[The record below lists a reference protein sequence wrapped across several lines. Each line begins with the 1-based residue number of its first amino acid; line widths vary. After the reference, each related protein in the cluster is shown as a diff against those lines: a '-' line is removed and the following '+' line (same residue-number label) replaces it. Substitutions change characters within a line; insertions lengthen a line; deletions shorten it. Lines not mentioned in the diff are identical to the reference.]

1 MGQQVLDIQ
10 NAADIVRIV
19 LINRYT
25 TVIVLYDTLQHLS
38 IGALYIQIDN
48 VLTTCHHL
56 LGSLVAKTDNA
67 LKHALL
73 VLDIVL
79 VGEFQSLFKLIHTQ
93 YMILFLHHLLGKH
106 STLQKNGF
114 YRPENFTGKENGI
127 HTAATETKRILT
139 AVNLW
144 HDFTK
149 EQQKKSEKHR
159 HDQELKPISLGTE
172 LDNAD
177 KNITQQHD
185 NHDVDKVVGNQNR
198 C

>member
-1 MGQQVLDIQ
+1 MVIRKIEIHIQALASLLERDKADFSDFRSFNDYQKQQIKAYRD
-10 NAADIVRIV
+10 
-19 LINRYT
+19 
-25 TVIVLYDTLQHLS
+25 
-38 IGALYIQIDN
+38 
-48 VLTTCHHL
+48 
-56 LGSLVAKTDNA
+56 
-67 LKHALL
+67 
-73 VLDIVL
+73 
-79 VGEFQSLFKLIHTQ
+79 
-93 YMILFLHHLLGKH
+93 HLLGKH

>member
-10 NAADIVRIV
+10 DTADIVRIV

-25 TVIVLYDTLQHLS
+25 TVIVLYNTLQHLS
-38 IGALYIQIDN
+38 IGALNIQVYN
-48 VLTTCHHL
+48 VLAAGHHL
-56 LGSLVAKTDNA
+56 LGSFVAKTDNA

-73 VLDIVL
+73 VFDIVL
-79 VGEFQSLFKLIHTQ
+79 VGEFQSLFQLIHTQ
-93 YMILFLHHLLGKH
+93 HMIFFLHHLLGKH

-114 YRPENFTGKENGI
+114 NRPENFTGKENGI
-127 HTAATETKRILT
+127 HTTATETKRILT

-144 HDFTK
+144 HNFTK
-149 EQQKKSEKHR
+149 EQEKKSEKHR
-159 HDQELKPISLGTE
+159 HDQELKPISLGTK
-172 LDNAD
+172 LDYAD
-177 KNITQQHD
+177 KYITQQHD